1 MMSIGAGSE
10 KYFEKEFEAAQE
22 RYLSDGDRVA
32 KGTLAE
38 AFGLEGEV
46 TREQYGRL
54 CRGEHPITGKKLI
67 RDIRGET
74 YLKDGETR
82 RRVSHRPGWDVTFS
96 APKSVS
102 EAALVGGDRRL
113 VEAHRKA
120 VSVALGELEKFAQA
134 RTGARSL
141 PKTTGNLC
149 MIQFEHDAA
158 RPVDGFAAPQLHT
171 HNFVMNMTKDG
182 PGKYRSLNTRA
193 MYEAQHYLTTVYRAA
208 LAKEVRDLGYE
219 IVPTKNGAF
228 ELKGY
233 DEAYLTAISPR
244 SAQRD
249 EALLARGLEYSP
261 AAAQAAVLDTRQPK
275 LEVGEAAIRGMWAER
290 AELFGV
296 TRRGEEQT
304 GDAMEVSYRFRS
316 RLVDEAVSYGLER
329 ALDRTG
335 EAEETRVLAE
345 ALKYRIGEV
354 GLEEAKRNLAAR
366 IGTGEVIEV
375 SPARPVGVVTTP
387 EFARLRREMETMA
400 TREVPAVKGALSGK
414 GLGHEEIGLAVGA
427 AKCRRQVIEIDGA
440 KNAGL
445 PVARAVAEGL
455 EGSGYQVKVV
465 AGVSR
470 EKFADWDAPV
480 LELGEAGK
488 HKSGP
493 TVYVVADEAVTSLRG
508 FHGFLSRLEPEDR
521 VLIVGDARRRL
532 AIGENALMGTLRES
546 GMPVF
551 SVSGEVRERNAR
563 VMEATWRLTEGKTA
577 EAVKTLAET
586 GRVVAALEP
595 ERRAELAASFYAP
608 DAVVVS
614 GEERVRERV
623 TETIRENLRE
633 TGKLDGAE
641 ETFRVLVPRP
651 DMRGEARAVAQSYRV
666 GDVVEY
672 RETTARFEK
681 GERVRVAEVTGRMV
695 TVERDGER
703 VTYDPRFLR
712 GVTVY
717 EEREKHFAVGDR
729 VRFTSD
735 VPQYGLTAS
744 TTGEIRDMTPERVTV
759 AVTEK
764 NVRREVEVA
773 RADFRAVD
781 YGYAVG
787 RAEDLG
793 GRYARVI
800 VETATGRHDKATL
813 QTLREATADVRIV
826 TDDLAAFPATTAK
839 LFPASRRK
847 TVEPLERTLVVAEN
861 PDIGKA
867 AAELRASRV
876 TVAYEKLHGWVT
888 GEDYSGASFGEE
900 RLAALA
906 NKPANAKYVE
916 ETTRMAKAAGIE
928 TQAPVDALAA
938 AAERVRVASRASV
951 RERVEFVRG
960 VMTSEGVQAETTERI
975 ILGKMLERLTELP
988 AKRQTELAMAVMEQ
1002 LLPAHGHPPM
1012 NAREREHFGGLMDRN
1027 GTTGWFVGTP
1037 RESGVCEGF
1046 RHPPRTEREVVLAVG
1061 LATGILDGIARRPD
1075 ADLGRRVAEALD
1087 AYLKVTTRTDL
1098 LSTLNRIGESNA
1110 LCASNGQLNADRRM
1124 VLMVDQNGL
1133 TQANWKALQNEL
1145 GDNRGLFVVFKDALT
1160 TGDREALSDLARR
1173 DPDIQ
1178 IGTARSLGE
1187 TLRLELNS
1195 TSGQTR
1201 TLTIQEP
1208 SRPDHG
1214 MGLGF

>member
-74 YLKDGETR
+74 YLKDGETK
-82 RRVSHRPGWDVTFS
+82 RRVGHRPGWDVTFS

-113 VEAHRKA
+113 IEAHRKA
-120 VSVALGELEKFAQA
+120 VSAALGELEKFAQA

-182 PGKYRSLNTRA
+182 PGKYRSLNTRV

-244 SAQRD
+244 SVQRD

-275 LEVGEAAIRGMWAER
+275 LEVGESAIRGMWAER

-296 TRRGEEQT
+296 TREETKTGE
-304 GDAMEVSYRFRS
+304 AMVASYRFRS
-316 RLVDEAVSYGLER
+316 RLVDEAVTYGLER

-400 TREVPAVKGALSGK
+400 TREVPAVKGSLSGK
-414 GLGHEEIGLAVGA
+414 GLGREEISLALGA

-440 KNAGL
+440 KNAAL
-445 PVARAVAEGL
+445 PVARVVAEGL

-465 AGVSR
+465 AGASR
-470 EKFADWDAPV
+470 EKFGDWNA
-480 LELGEAGK
+480 LELGETE
-488 HKSGP
+488 KSGP
-493 TVYVVADEAVTSLRG
+493 TVYVVADEAVTSLRA
-508 FHGFLSRLEPEDR
+508 FHGFLSRLEPQDR
-521 VLIVGDARRRL
+521 VVIVGDARRRL

-577 EAVKTLAET
+577 EAVKTLQET
-586 GRVVAALEP
+586 GRVVAAPEP

-614 GEERVRERV
+614 GDDRIRERV
-623 TETIRENLRE
+623 TETIRENLRV
-633 TGKLDGAE
+633 TGKLDQAE
-641 ETFRVLVPRP
+641 ETFRVLVPRQ
-651 DMRGEARAVAQSYRV
+651 DMRGEARAVAKSYRV

-672 RETTARFEK
+672 RETSARFEK
-681 GERVRVAEVTGRMV
+681 GERLRVAEVAGRMV
-695 TVERDGER
+695 TVEREEER

-717 EEREKHFAVGDR
+717 EEQEKRFAVGDR

-735 VPQYGLTAS
+735 APQYGLTAS
-744 TTGEIRDMTPERVTV
+744 TTGEIRKMTPERVTV

-781 YGYAVG
+781 HGYAVG
-787 RAEDLG
+787 RTEDLG

-800 VETATGRHDKATL
+800 VETATGRHDKATV
-813 QTLREATADVRIV
+813 QTLREATADIRIV
-826 TDDLAAFPATTAK
+826 TDDLAAFPAATAK
-839 LFPASRRK
+839 LFPASRRR
-847 TVEPLERTLVVAEN
+847 TVEPSDRTLVVAEN
-861 PDIGKA
+861 PDIGMA

-876 TVAYEKLHGWVT
+876 TVAYEKLHRWVT
-888 GEDYSGASFGEE
+888 GEDYAGESFDEE

-906 NKPANAKYVE
+906 NKPANPKYVE

-928 TQAPVDALAA
+928 TRPPEDALAA
-938 AAERVRVASRASV
+938 AAERVRVAARASV

-960 VMTSEGVQAETTERI
+960 VMTSDGVQAETTERI

-988 AKRQTELAMAVMEQ
+988 AKRQTELATVVMEK
-1002 LLPAHGHPPM
+1002 LLPASGHPPLT
-1012 NAREREHFGGLMDRN
+1012 AREREHFTEMMDRN

-1037 RESGVCEGF
+1037 REPGVCEGF
-1046 RHPPRTEREVVLAVG
+1046 RNPPRTEREAVLAVG
-1061 LATGILDGIARRPD
+1061 LATGILEGIARRPD
-1075 ADLGRRVAEALD
+1075 ADLGRRAAQTLD
-1087 AYLKVTTRTDL
+1087 DYLKLTTRIDL

-1110 LCASNGQLNADRRM
+1110 LCASNGQVNADRRM

-1133 TQANWKALQNEL
+1133 TQENWKALQNKF
-1145 GDNRGLFVVFKDALT
+1145 GDNQGLFVVFKDDLT
-1160 TGDREALSDLARR
+1160 TRDREALADLARR
-1173 DPDIQ
+1173 DPNIQ
-1178 IGTARSLGE
+1178 LGTARSLGE
-1187 TLRLELNS
+1187 TVRLELNS
-1195 TSGQTR
+1195 ASGQTR
-1201 TLTIQEP
+1201 TIDLDHSP
-1208 SRPDHG
+1208 KPDR
-1214 MGLGF
+1214 GFSFGR

>member
-74 YLKDGETR
+74 YLKDGETK
-82 RRVSHRPGWDVTFS
+82 RRVGHRPGWDVTFS

-120 VSVALGELEKFAQA
+120 VSAALGELEKFAQA

-208 LAKEVRDLGYE
+208 LAKEVRELGYE

-244 SAQRD
+244 SVQRD

-275 LEVGEAAIRGMWAER
+275 LEVGESAIRGMWAER

-296 TRRGEEQT
+296 TRGEAKAGE
-304 GDAMEVSYRFRS
+304 AMAASYRFRS

-375 SPARPVGVVTTP
+375 SPARPVGMVTTP
-387 EFARLRREMETMA
+387 EFAQLRREMETIA
-400 TREVPAVKGALSGK
+400 TREVPAVKGSLSGK
-414 GLGHEEIGLAVGA
+414 GLGPEEVGLAIGA
-427 AKCRRQVIEIDGA
+427 AKCLRQVIEIDGA
-440 KNAGL
+440 KGAAL

-455 EGSGYQVKVV
+455 EGSGYRV
-465 AGVSR
+465 AVIAEASR
-470 EKFADWDAPV
+470 EKFADWNAPV
-480 LELGEAGK
+480 VDFREAE
-488 HKSGP
+488 KSGP
-493 TVYVVADEAVTSLRG
+493 TVYVVADEAVTSLRAV
-508 FHGFLSRLEPEDR
+508 HGFLSRLEPEDR
-521 VLIVGDARRRL
+521 VVIVGDARRRL

-577 EAVKTLAET
+577 EAVKTLQET
-586 GRVVAALEP
+586 GRVVAAPET

-614 GEERVRERV
+614 GDERVRERV
-623 TETIRENLRE
+623 TEAIRENLRG
-633 TGKLDGAE
+633 TGKLDQAE
-641 ETFRVLVPRP
+641 ETFRVLVPRQ
-651 DMRGEARAVAQSYRV
+651 DMRGEARAVAKSYRV
-666 GDVVEY
+666 GDIVEY

-681 GERVRVAEVTGRMV
+681 GEQARVAEVVGRMV

-712 GVTVY
+712 AVTVY
-717 EEREKHFAVGDR
+717 EEREKPFAVGDR

-735 VPQYGLTAS
+735 ALQYGLTAS
-744 TTGEIRDMTPERVTV
+744 TTGEIREMTPERVTV

-781 YGYAVG
+781 HGYTAG

-800 VETATGRHDKATL
+800 VETATGRHDKGTL

-839 LFPASRRK
+839 LFPASRRR
-847 TVEPLERTLVVAEN
+847 TVEPSERTLVVAEN

-876 TVAYEKLHGWVT
+876 TAAYEKLHRWVT

-906 NKPANAKYVE
+906 NKPANPKYVE
-916 ETTRMAKAAGIE
+916 ETTRLAKVTGLE
-928 TQAPVDALAA
+928 TRPPEDALAA
-938 AAERVRVASRASV
+938 AAERIRVASRASV

-960 VMTSEGVQAETTERI
+960 VMTSDGVQAETTERI

-988 AKRQTELAMAVMEQ
+988 AKRQTELATVVMEK
-1002 LLPAHGHPPM
+1002 LLPAQGHPPM
-1012 NAREREHFGGLMDRN
+1012 NAREREHFAGMMDRN

-1037 RESGVCEGF
+1037 REPGVFEGF
-1046 RHPPRTEREVVLAVG
+1046 RQPPRTEREVVLAVG
-1061 LATGILDGIARRPD
+1061 LATGILEGIARQPD
-1075 ADLGRRVAEALD
+1075 ADLGRRTARTLD
-1087 AYLKVTTRTDL
+1087 AYLKLTTRTDL
-1098 LSTLNRIGESNA
+1098 LDTMNRIGESNA
-1110 LCASNGQLNADRRM
+1110 LCASNGQVNADRRM

-1133 TQANWKALQNEL
+1133 TQENWKALQKEF
-1145 GDNRGLFVVFKDALT
+1145 GDNRGLFVVFKDDLAKR
-1160 TGDREALSDLARR
+1160 DREALADLARR
-1173 DPDIQ
+1173 DPNIQ

-1187 TLRLELNS
+1187 TVRLELNS

-1201 TLTIQEP
+1201 TIDIDHFQK
-1208 SRPDHG
+1208 PDRG
-1214 MGLGF
+1214 FSLGR